1 MHTRFTCGGCL
12 ALLLLV
18 APLAV
23 AQDSERNRFFV
34 QQMIELAA
42 DGNAQGVDTMQR
54 MLEQNPKPAA
64 TDAEAARAALRRGQ
78 EALAQDDNTGA
89 VLSAFL
95 QASRDDPG
103 NLDAFSY
110 LGLSYRKLGQLSDA
124 ERALQIALSLDPSRA
139 VAWFQ
144 LAQVYGLQNDQR
156 RARGAL
162 ANTYRYAQNPMRAE
176 EILRSIAETETAEPL
191 RNAAL
196 ETLRLYQLPAL
207 AVIVPPIPV
216 NPDIQPLNPPSG
228 ARRP

>member
-18 APLAV
+18 APLAA

-78 EALAQDDNTGA
+78 EALTQDNTA
-89 VLSAFL
+89 AALSAFL

-103 NLDAFSY
+103 NLDAVSY

>member
-18 APLAV
+18 APLAA

-78 EALAQDDNTGA
+78 EALAQDNTA
-89 VLSAFL
+89 AALSAFL

-103 NLDAFSY
+103 NLDAVSY

-196 ETLRLYQLPAL
+196 ETLRLYQLPVL

>member
-18 APLAV
+18 APLAA

-78 EALAQDDNTGA
+78 EALAQDNTA
-89 VLSAFL
+89 AALSAFL

-103 NLDAFSY
+103 NLDAVSY

-162 ANTYRYAQNPMRAE
+162 ANTYRYAQNPIRAE

>member
-18 APLAV
+18 TPLAT

-42 DGNAQGVDTMQR
+42 DGNDQGVDTMQR

-64 TDAEAARAALRRGQ
+64 PNAEAARAALRRGQ
-78 EALAQDDNTGA
+78 EALAQDNTA
-89 VLSAFL
+89 AALSAFL

-103 NLDAFSY
+103 NLDAVSY

-124 ERALQIALSLDPSRA
+124 ERALQIALSLDPGRA

-196 ETLRLYQLPAL
+196 ETLRLYQLPVL
-207 AVIVPPIPV
+207 TVIVPPIPV

-228 ARRP
+228 TRRP

>member
-18 APLAV
+18 APLAA

-64 TDAEAARAALRRGQ
+64 TDAEAARAALRQGQ
-78 EALAQDDNTGA
+78 EALAQDNTA
-89 VLSAFL
+89 AALSAFL

-103 NLDAFSY
+103 NLDAVSY

-196 ETLRLYQLPAL
+196 ETLRLYQLPVL

>member
-18 APLAV
+18 APLAA

-64 TDAEAARAALRRGQ
+64 TDAEAARAALRQGQ
-78 EALAQDDNTGA
+78 EALAQDNTA
-89 VLSAFL
+89 AALSAFL

-103 NLDAFSY
+103 NLDAVSY

>member
-1 MHTRFTCGGCL
+1 
-12 ALLLLV
+12 
-18 APLAV
+18 
-23 AQDSERNRFFV
+23 
-34 QQMIELAA
+34 MIELAA

-78 EALAQDDNTGA
+78 EALAQDNTA
-89 VLSAFL
+89 AALSAFL

-103 NLDAFSY
+103 NLDAVSY

>member
-18 APLAV
+18 APLAA

-78 EALAQDDNTGA
+78 EALAQDNTA
-89 VLSAFL
+89 AALSAFL

-103 NLDAFSY
+103 NLDAVSY

>member
-78 EALAQDDNTGA
+78 
-89 VLSAFL
+89 
-95 QASRDDPG
+95 
-103 NLDAFSY
+103 
-110 LGLSYRKLGQLSDA
+110 
-124 ERALQIALSLDPSRA
+124 
-139 VAWFQ
+139 
-144 LAQVYGLQNDQR
+144 
-156 RARGAL
+156 
-162 ANTYRYAQNPMRAE
+162 
-176 EILRSIAETETAEPL
+176 
-191 RNAAL
+191 
-196 ETLRLYQLPAL
+196 
-207 AVIVPPIPV
+207 
-216 NPDIQPLNPPSG
+216 
-228 ARRP
+228 

>member
-89 VLSAFL
+89 ALSAFL